1 MRPVPRVLAGV
12 LLVVS
17 VLAGSLALSAG
28 PAAARSCAEPSAD
41 LADDNPLVF
50 SGLVKGRRSSGDS
63 PVVTVRVDRVFKGDV
78 TRRVDVVS
86 GAPAPSDE
94 ITARTDDPVVVFAR
108 LDGDE
113 VTSGPCAVVVGPGT
127 YYDRVLRDLG
137 EGTEPSPGYTKA
149 DSVGLTYD
157 QWRTGRLVLGVLGLG
172 CMAFFAFRAFR
183 GWRARRRTTDQ
194 G

>member
-1 MRPVPRVLAGV
+1 MTPVPRVLAGV

-17 VLAGSLALSAG
+17 VLAGSLALTAG

-41 LADDNPLVF
+41 FADGNPLVF
-50 SGLVKGRRSSGDS
+50 SGVVRDRRSSGES

-86 GAPAPSDE
+86 DAPNPSYE
-94 ITARTDDPVVVFAR
+94 ITAGTDDAVVVFAR
-108 LDGDE
+108 LEGDE
-113 VTSGPCAVVVGPGT
+113 VTSDLCAVVVGPGT

-137 EGTEPSPGYTKA
+137 EGTEPSPGYTRA

-172 CMAFFAFRAFR
+172 FMAFFAFRAFR
-183 GWRARRRTTDQ
+183 ARQASRRTTDQ